1 MRNAVLLNYCE
12 SAQESVATPWHYCF
26 GDELTK
32 VEYAVVEADVLS
44 GDAVEIIWMI
54 LKTEVFYG
62 GVKGDYEIQRIGG
75 IL

>member
-1 MRNAVLLNYCE
+1 MALLF
-12 SAQESVATPWHYCF
+12 SATVSV
-26 GDELTK
+26 DELTK

-62 GVKGDYEIQRIGG
+62 G
-75 IL
+75 

>member
-1 MRNAVLLNYCE
+1 MPKRVSPRYGTTV
-12 SAQESVATPWHYCF
+12 SATVSV
-26 GDELTK
+26 DELTK

-62 GVKGDYEIQRIGG
+62 GVKGDYKIQRIGG